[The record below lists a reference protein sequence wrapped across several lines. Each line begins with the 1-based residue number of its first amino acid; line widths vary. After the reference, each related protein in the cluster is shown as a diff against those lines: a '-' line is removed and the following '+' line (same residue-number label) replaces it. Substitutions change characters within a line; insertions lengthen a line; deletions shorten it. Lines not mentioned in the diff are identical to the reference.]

1 MNMSTEFDVVVVGA
15 GPGGYVAAIRASQLG
30 LKTAIV
36 ERENLGGICLNW
48 GCIPTKALL
57 KSGEIYEQLSHLADY
72 GLSVEK
78 PGFDFP
84 KIVERSR
91 GIAKQMS
98 SGIAFL
104 MKKHKVEVIEGE
116 AKLEKGN
123 PAPKLVIALKAGGS
137 RTVQAKNVILASGAR
152 AREIPAIGAVSDGD
166 KIWTYRD
173 ALAPKTMPKSL
184 VVIGSGAIGIEF
196 ASFYRALGAEVTVVE
211 ALDRIMPVEDAEV
224 SKAAQK
230 AFEKRG
236 IAFRIGAKVSKVEK
250 TKDGVSVTVD
260 VGGKIE
266 QLTAEK
272 CIVAVGIAPNS
283 EGLDAVGLNLDRGHA
298 VTDKHCKTNVA
309 GSLRHRRHRR
319 RPLARPQGQPRR
331 HPRRRG
337 HRRLQDPE
345 RQLADSGLHLRQP
358 AGRLGRL
365 HRGRRQGGGHRG
377 QGRSLPIPRQRQGR
391 GCRRDRG
398 LREDGVRRQDRRPDR
413 RPHDRP
419 RSDRDDPGLRHRHHP
434 GSHRG
439 RPARHRLRPPDHVGS
454 HARSRSGRLR
464 TSPAHL
470 GLV

>member
-1 MNMSTEFDVVVVGA
+1 MSTEFDVVVSGA

-30 LKTAIV
+30 LKPAIV

-57 KSGEIYEQLSHLADY
+57 KSGEIYEQLSHLGGY

-78 PGFDFP
+78 ASFDFG
-84 KIVERSR
+84 KIIERSR
-91 GIAKQMS
+91 GVAKQMS

-104 MKKHKVEVIEGE
+104 MKKHKIEVIEGE

-173 ALAPKTMPKSL
+173 ALAPKSMPKSL

-211 ALDRIMPVEDAEV
+211 AVDRIMPVEDEEV

-236 IAFRIGAKVSKVEK
+236 IKFRIGAKVAKVEK

-266 QLTAEK
+266 QLAAEK

-298 VTDKHCKTNVA
+298 VTDKHGKTNVA
-309 GSLRHRRHRR
+309 GLYAIGDIAGA
-319 RPLARPQGQPRR
+319 PWLAHKASHEGIHAAEAIAGYKTPNVHSPIPGCTYANPQVASVGYTEA
-331 HPRRRG
+331 G
-337 HRRLQDPE
+337 AKAAGIE
-345 RQLADSGLHLRQP
+345 VK
-358 AGRLGRL
+358 AGRFPFKVNGKAVAAGETEGSVKTVFDAETGALIGAHMIGHEVTEMIQGFVTAITLEATEEDLHGIVYAHPTMSEAMHEAALDAYGRVL
-365 HRGRRQGGGHRG
+365 H
-377 QGRSLPIPRQRQGR
+377 I
-391 GCRRDRG
+391 
-398 LREDGVRRQDRRPDR
+398 
-413 RPHDRP
+413 
-419 RSDRDDPGLRHRHHP
+419 
-434 GSHRG
+434 
-439 RPARHRLRPPDHVGS
+439 
-454 HARSRSGRLR
+454 
-464 TSPAHL
+464 
-470 GLV
+470 

>member
-1 MNMSTEFDVVVVGA
+1 MNMSTEFDVVVIGA

-57 KSGEIYEQLSHLADY
+57 KSGEIFEQLSHLDSY

-78 PGFDFP
+78 PAFDFT
-84 KIVERSR
+84 KIIERSR
-91 GIAKQMS
+91 GVAKTMS
-98 SGIAFL
+98 GGIAYL

-116 AKLEKGN
+116 AKLEKGD

-236 IAFRIGAKVSKVEK
+236 IKFRIGAKVSKVEK

-266 QLTAEK
+266 QLAAEK

-283 EGLDAVGLNLDRGHA
+283 EGLDVVGLNLDRGHA
-298 VTDKHCKTNVA
+298 ITDKHGKTNVA
-309 GSLRHRRHRR
+309 GLYAIGDIAGA
-319 RPLARPQGQPRR
+319 PWLAHKASHEGIHAAEAIAGYKTPNVNSPIPGCTYANPQVASVGYTEA
-331 HPRRRG
+331 G
-337 HRRLQDPE
+337 AKAAGIE
-345 RQLADSGLHLRQP
+345 VK
-358 AGRLGRL
+358 AGRFPFKVNGKAVAAGETEGFVKTVFDAKTGALIGAHMIGHEVTEMIQGFVTAITLEATEEDLHGIVYAHPTMSEAMHEAALDAYGRVL
-365 HRGRRQGGGHRG
+365 H
-377 QGRSLPIPRQRQGR
+377 I
-391 GCRRDRG
+391 
-398 LREDGVRRQDRRPDR
+398 
-413 RPHDRP
+413 
-419 RSDRDDPGLRHRHHP
+419 
-434 GSHRG
+434 
-439 RPARHRLRPPDHVGS
+439 
-454 HARSRSGRLR
+454 
-464 TSPAHL
+464 
-470 GLV
+470 

>member
-1 MNMSTEFDVVVVGA
+1 MNMSTEFDVVVIGA

-57 KSGEIYEQLSHLADY
+57 KSGEVFEQLSHLDAY

-78 PGFDFP
+78 PAFDFT
-84 KIVERSR
+84 KIIERSR
-91 GIAKQMS
+91 GVAKTMS
-98 SGIAFL
+98 GGIAFL
-104 MKKHKVEVIEGE
+104 MKKHKIEVIEGE

-123 PAPKLVIALKAGGS
+123 PAPKVAIALKAGGS
-137 RTVQAKNVILASGAR
+137 RAVQAKNVILASGAR

-211 ALDRIMPVEDAEV
+211 AIDRIMPVEDAEV

-236 IAFRIGAKVSKVEK
+236 IKFRIGAKVSKVEK
-250 TKDGVSVTVD
+250 TKEGVSVTVD

-283 EGLDAVGLNLDRGHA
+283 EGLEAVGVNLDRGHV
-298 VTDKHCKTNVA
+298 VTDKHCKTNVPGLYAIGDIA
-309 GSLRHRRHRR
+309 GA
-319 RPLARPQGQPRR
+319 PWLAHKASHEGIHAAEAIAAYKTPNVHSPIPGCTYANPQVASVGYTEA
-331 HPRRRG
+331 G
-337 HRRLQDPE
+337 AKAAGIE
-345 RQLADSGLHLRQP
+345 VK
-358 AGRLGRL
+358 AGRFPFKVNGKAVAAGETEGFVKTVFDAKTGALIGAHMIGHEVTEMIQGFVTAITLEATEEDLHGIVYAHPTMSEAMHEAALDAYGRVL
-365 HRGRRQGGGHRG
+365 H
-377 QGRSLPIPRQRQGR
+377 I
-391 GCRRDRG
+391 
-398 LREDGVRRQDRRPDR
+398 
-413 RPHDRP
+413 
-419 RSDRDDPGLRHRHHP
+419 
-434 GSHRG
+434 
-439 RPARHRLRPPDHVGS
+439 
-454 HARSRSGRLR
+454 
-464 TSPAHL
+464 
-470 GLV
+470 